1 MGGKKFPLT
10 IESDTLNAFK
20 SDFNQML
27 RKLLS
32 TMEQQ
37 EAEEGTLTAKIVV
50 KLMKDQTRDYQTN
63 GYDGTREITTP
74 TFSHKVGIAMQFKD
88 EKSGTLGG
96 NYEMVWDK
104 ELNAYVMVEIN
115 NGQTSMFDEEEKE
128 RVVTAENADEK
139 SESQAGYEAGKAFA
153 QGLVDGM
160 AEAKQLDGSVIGA
173 PALPEAPPEQEG
185 EIIEADYTDVSD
197 EPIDEEKAEKIEEFQ
212 HAVKHIGE
220 DLKILGS
227 GGDLYS
233 VRTIKSGSIF
243 LTSAGTVKSSF
254 HIDPKICAKH
264 EGHELVCTADTI
276 EATGEILRVAVKCIE
291 CDETIWALDNP
302 ELEPETDYG
311 YDPPEE

>member
-1 MGGKKFPLT
+1 MSKKYPLT

-32 TMEQQ
+32 TMESQ
-37 EAEEGTLTAKIVV
+37 EAEEGTLNAKIVV
-50 KLMKDQTRDYQTN
+50 KLMKDTARDYQAN

-74 TFSHKVGIAMQFKD
+74 TFTHKVGISMQFKD

-96 NYEMVWDK
+96 NYEMVWDR
-104 ELNAYVMVEIN
+104 ELGAYVMVEIN
-115 NGQTSMFDEEEKE
+115 NGQTSIFDEEEKE
-128 RVVTAENADEK
+128 RIVTAENADDK
-139 SESQAGYEAGKAFA
+139 SEAQAGYEVGKAIA
-153 QGLVDGM
+153 HGIVDGM

-173 PALPEAPPEQEG
+173 PALPEPPAEQDG

-197 EPIDEEKAEKIEEFQ
+197 EPVDEEKAEKIEEFQ
-212 HAVKHIGE
+212 HAVKYIGE
-220 DLKILGS
+220 DMKILAS

-233 VRTIKSGSIF
+233 VRTVKGGSIF

-254 HIDPKICAKH
+254 HIAPEICAKH
-264 EGHELVCTADTI
+264 VGHELICQSNTVDG
-276 EATGEILRVAVKCIE
+276 TGEILRISVKCIE
-291 CDETIWALDNP
+291 CNETIWAMDNP
-302 ELEPETDYG
+302 EADFETDYG

>member
-1 MGGKKFPLT
+1 MSGKKFPLT

-37 EAEEGTLTAKIVV
+37 EAEEGTLNAKIVV
-50 KLMKDQTRDYQTN
+50 KLMKDQTRDYQAN

-96 NYEMVWDK
+96 NYEMIWDK
-104 ELNAYVMVEIN
+104 DLNAYVMVEIN
-115 NGQTSMFDEEEKE
+115 NGQTSLFDEEEKE
-128 RVVTAENADEK
+128 RVVTAENADDK
-139 SESQAGYEAGKAFA
+139 SEEKAGYEAGKAFA
-153 QGLVDGM
+153 QGMIDGM
-160 AEAKQLDGSVIGA
+160 AEAKQLDGAVVGA
-173 PALPEAPPEQEG
+173 PALPG
-185 EIIEADYTDVSD
+185 ETTKPDGDVIDADFTDVSD
-197 EPIDEEKAEKIEEFQ
+197 EPADDKKAERIEEFQ
-212 HAVKHIGE
+212 HAVKYIGE
-220 DLKILGS
+220 DMKILNA
-227 GGDLYS
+227 GGNLFS
-233 VRTIKSGSIF
+233 VRTVKGGAIF

-254 HIDPKICAKH
+254 HIDPEICTKH

-291 CDETIWALDNP
+291 CDETIWAMDNP
-302 ELEPETDYG
+302 ELEIDTDYG

>member
-37 EAEEGTLTAKIVV
+37 EAEEGTLNAKIVV
-50 KLMKDQTRDYQTN
+50 KLMKDQTRDYQAN

-74 TFSHKVGIAMQFKD
+74 TFSHKVGIATQFKD

-104 ELNAYVMVEIN
+104 ELMAYVMVEID
-115 NGQTSMFDEEEKE
+115 NGQTSIWDEEEKE
-128 RVVTAENADEK
+128 RKVTAEEEAP
-139 SESQAGYEAGKAFA
+139 SEAQAMYDVGKAFA
-153 QGLVDGM
+153 EGVAAGLNETG
-160 AEAKQLDGSVIGA
+160 QLNGSVIGA
-173 PALPEAPPEQEG
+173 PALPDKPAEPEA
-185 EIIEADYTDVSD
+185 EIIEADYEEVPD
-197 EPIDEEKAEKIEEFQ
+197 EPEEDERAEKIEEFQ
-212 HAVKHIGE
+212 HATKYIGE
-220 DLKILGS
+220 DMKILTP

-233 VRTIKSGSIF
+233 VRTIKGGSIF

-254 HIDPKICAKH
+254 HIDPQICAKH
-264 EGHELVCTADTI
+264 VDHELVCCADTMG
-276 EATGEILRVAVKCIE
+276 ENEEILRISVKCIE
-291 CDETIWALDNP
+291 CDETIWAMDNP
-302 ELEPETDYG
+302 ELELGTDYG